1 MARGRLSPMEIE
13 ILKQNPYVEDVSHRR
28 IMYTYEFKCRFME
41 QYLSGMRP
49 VEIFRQAGFD
59 VAVVGEK
66 RIERATA
73 RWKALYAGN
82 GVEGLKGTAEKS
94 ASAEG
99 SRGNTSVSP
108 LAVHEAGEPA
118 GKRHAQ
124 EVQENSRELAAY
136 ESRINHLEKMML
148 DMSGRFSLLEKE
160 ASELVIRTELLAGK
174 LAGSEKSAGR
184 KQPDINDL
192 YGLIRTA
199 VENYPGRI
207 SVKGMCEAFN
217 VPRQGY
223 YDYLKKCTL

>member
-1 MARGRLSPMEIE
+1 
-13 ILKQNPYVEDVSHRR
+13 
-28 IMYTYEFKCRFME
+28 
-41 QYLSGMRP
+41 
-49 VEIFRQAGFD
+49 
-59 VAVVGEK
+59 
-66 RIERATA
+66 
-73 RWKALYAGN
+73 
-82 GVEGLKGTAEKS
+82 
-94 ASAEG
+94 
-99 SRGNTSVSP
+99 
-108 LAVHEAGEPA
+108 
-118 GKRHAQ
+118 
-124 EVQENSRELAAY
+124 
-136 ESRINHLEKMML
+136 ML